1 MNLVTVKELYKDRE
15 SYFNK
20 EVSIGGW
27 VRSNRDSK
35 AFGFLVVSD
44 GTFFEPIQVVYHDT
58 MENFAQTAKLGVGS
72 AVIVKGILTPNAHP
86 LKRVAMRCG

>member
-35 AFGFLVVSD
+35 AFGFLVAHS
-44 GTFFEPIQVVYHDT
+44 G
-58 MENFAQTAKLGVGS
+58 
-72 AVIVKGILTPNAHP
+72 GIP
-86 LKRVAMRCG
+86 